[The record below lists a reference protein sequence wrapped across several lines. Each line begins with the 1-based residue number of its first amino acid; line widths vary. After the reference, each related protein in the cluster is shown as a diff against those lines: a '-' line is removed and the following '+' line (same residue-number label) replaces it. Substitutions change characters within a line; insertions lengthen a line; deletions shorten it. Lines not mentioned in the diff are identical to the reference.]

1 MKAETRKSKYFLHIA
16 IYLIITFGVGF
27 IPPFAQITELGMRVL
42 GIFLGVIYAW
52 CFIALDW
59 PSILALCFLTA
70 VGYGEGGDA
79 LFLSGWSFQTIP
91 QLILSF
97 ILAEGIAQTQLTNYV
112 ADKVLSLKIFKGR
125 PYVLISG
132 ILLTLTVLNILQ
144 CAYAALF
151 LLWGVAYSI
160 SDRAGF
166 PKKNIF
172 NTIVITSSIAVFVW
186 ANFIFPF
193 NPGPL
198 MQISFFKQAMPD
210 IELPFIGWII
220 IWLVFTILYCLLW
233 PLIIKFIFRPDL
245 KAIANIDLT
254 ETYKG
259 ETKLR
264 SDQKF
269 CLAVLIG
276 FVIAMFLSQVL
287 PDGWFVTQLFAKLGL
302 TGCLGIAVAIMA
314 AFKKSDGEHFLSL
327 QSAAKAISWNV
338 IWLLVATEPLAY
350 AFNAE
355 ECGILPS
362 IMTVITPLLTALSPS
377 VFLIICMVVLGLV
390 TQIVHNLV
398 LIVVFVPLL
407 VPLYVQM
414 GGNPFVMFLGLIIA
428 MNAAFTT
435 PAASWNSALM
445 FGAEN
450 TISSKVYLHGFL
462 HFAFSLIL
470 FLLIGMPL
478 VNVLMPY

>member
-1 MKAETRKSKYFLHIA
+1 MAAIKGKTYYMHIA
-16 IYLIITFGVGF
+16 FFLIITFGVGML
-27 IPPFAQITELGMRVL
+27 PPFAQITELGMRVL
-42 GIFLGVIYAW
+42 GVFLGVIYAW

-59 PSILALCFLTA
+59 PSILALCLLTA

-91 QLILSF
+91 QLVLSF

-125 PYVLISG
+125 PFVLIAG
-132 ILLTLTVLNILQ
+132 ILITLAILNILQ
-144 CAYAALF
+144 CTYAALF

-172 NTIVITSSIAVFVW
+172 NTIIITSSIAIFVW
-186 ANFIFPF
+186 ANYIFPF

-198 MQISFFKQAMPD
+198 MQISFFKQALPD
-210 IELPFIGWII
+210 QEIPFVSWII
-220 IWLVFTILYCLLW
+220 VWLTYTLIYCLAW
-233 PLIIKFIFRPDL
+233 PLIIKFLFRPDL
-245 KAIANIDLT
+245 SAIGNIDLS

-259 ETKLR
+259 TSKMNP
-264 SDQKF
+264 DQKF
-269 CLAVLIG
+269 GMAVLIS
-276 FVIAMFLSQVL
+276 FVIAMFLPQIL
-287 PDGWFVTQLFAKLGL
+287 PDDWFITQLFAKLGL
-302 TGCLGIAVAIMA
+302 TGCLGIAVVIMA
-314 AFKKSDGEHFLSL
+314 GYKKAEGEAFLTL

-338 IWLLVATEPLAY
+338 IWLLVATEPLAS

-355 ECGILPS
+355 ECGILS
-362 IMTVITPLLTALSPS
+362 SLMTVITPLLTTLSPS
-377 VFLIICMVVLGLV
+377 VFLIICMLVLGLA
-390 TQIVHNLV
+390 TQVVHNMV

-407 VPLYVQM
+407 CPLYIQM
-414 GGNPFVMFLGLIIA
+414 GGNPYVMFLGLMVA
-428 MNAAFTT
+428 MNAAFAT

-450 TISSKVYLHGFL
+450 TLTSKIYLHGFL
-462 HFAFSLIL
+462 HFVFSLLL
-470 FLLIGMPL
+470 FLFIGMPL
-478 VNVLMPY
+478 TNILMPF